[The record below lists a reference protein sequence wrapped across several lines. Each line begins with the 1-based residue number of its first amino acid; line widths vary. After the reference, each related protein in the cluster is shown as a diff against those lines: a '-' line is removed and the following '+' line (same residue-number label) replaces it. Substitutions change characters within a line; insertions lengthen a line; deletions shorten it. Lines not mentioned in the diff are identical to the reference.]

1 VERVALGAT
10 GLIVSRLAFGTGSH
24 GWNHRSE
31 QTDLGIDG
39 LAGLLCQA
47 FDAGVTF
54 WDAADQYG
62 SHPHVA
68 RALQRV
74 PRDQVV
80 IATKT
85 YSSSG
90 PEVARDV
97 ERFLRELHTDVL
109 DVALMHFVSDERWP
123 HARAGAM
130 EALSRAK
137 ERGLVRAVGLSCH
150 SIGALRAAAA
160 SPWVDVVLARIN
172 YDGVNMDGKP
182 AEVVPVLQQLYS
194 AGKGVYAM
202 KVLGC
207 GALAAD
213 PRAGIEYALG
223 LGVVHALA
231 IGMSRR
237 EHVAENVAL
246 VNELASG
253 HPLHPR

>member
-1 VERVALGAT
+1 
-10 GLIVSRLAFGTGSH
+10 
-24 GWNHRSE
+24 
-31 QTDLGIDG
+31 
-39 LAGLLCQA
+39 
-47 FDAGVTF
+47 
-54 WDAADQYG
+54 
-62 SHPHVA
+62 
-68 RALQRV
+68 
-74 PRDQVV
+74 
-80 IATKT
+80 
-85 YSSSG
+85 
-90 PEVARDV
+90 
-97 ERFLRELHTDVL
+97 VL